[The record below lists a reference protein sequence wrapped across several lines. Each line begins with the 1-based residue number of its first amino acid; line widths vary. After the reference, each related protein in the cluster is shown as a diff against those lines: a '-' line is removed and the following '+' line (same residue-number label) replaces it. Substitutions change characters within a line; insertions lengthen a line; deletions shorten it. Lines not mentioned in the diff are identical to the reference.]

1 MINIGP
7 TLESAGSVVRE
18 VALAI
23 FFIWLFIDG
32 VAVSRHLTGKSEN
45 RDRFSLM
52 LIVVGNLVG
61 LFVAIGLAFGTV
73 GSVHSV
79 VLQII
84 GVVVM
89 VVGIIVRSIA
99 IAQLGRFHTPNVAVR
114 GDHLLLET
122 GLYKHVRHPSYLGAL
137 IAFLGL
143 TLALGNWL
151 SVVVIMV
158 IMPCVYLYR
167 IREEE
172 AALTT
177 AFGDPYRA
185 YCRRTKCLIPWL
197 Y

>member
-1 MINIGP
+1 MTNIIP
-7 TLESAGSVVRE
+7 TSAPVASIVRE
-18 VALAI
+18 LALAI

-32 VAVSRHLTGKSEN
+32 VAVSRHLTGKTEN
-45 RDRFSLM
+45 RDRFSLA

-61 LFVAIGLAFGTV
+61 LCIAIGLAFGTI
-73 GSVHSV
+73 GSVHSI
-79 VLQII
+79 VLQIV

-89 VVGIIVRSIA
+89 GIGIFVRSIA

-172 AALTT
+172 AALTA

-185 YCRRTKCLIPWL
+185 YCRRTKRLIPGL